1 MIKDA
6 QDTGSRIGADRACTG
21 CGFNLIHQPVV
32 REPSYNLLVATC
44 PECGTVA
51 PLISY
56 PLMSRWVGRW
66 KLVLAVMWIAILLGM
81 FSIQCR
87 LIYTQVRDQTGY
99 IALPLA
105 SDIGEAY
112 YAWAIEDGSFNT
124 NQQWSIDQKRYEYLV
139 VDLGWLKSEGKQI
152 LSNFDSNALITRPY
166 QYFRSIPVLTISF
179 VAGVFWSAIALGT
192 NRRRLLV
199 VAFAVMCLALM
210 LIIVYKRSAG
220 QMYYNAT
227 WVAGFEILTQY
238 AIVVY
243 SLAFLCMAIGIWSG
257 RSIARW
263 IVRTT
268 LPPNLLEPLAIL
280 WTRDGL
286 EPPRPVRA

>member
-56 PLMSRWVGRW
+56 PLMSRWVARW
-66 KLVLAVMWIAILLGM
+66 KLVLAVVWISILLGM
-81 FSIQCR
+81 FALQCR

-105 SDIGEAY
+105 HELGEAY
-112 YAWAIEDGSFNT
+112 YAWAIENGSFNT

-139 VDLGWLKSEGKQI
+139 IDREWLDTEGKQI
-152 LSNFDSNALITRPY
+152 IVTTDLNSLTYRPY
-166 QYFRSIPVLTISF
+166 QYFRTIPVFVISYI
-179 VAGVFWSAIALGT
+179 AGVLWSAIALGA

-199 VAFAVMCLALM
+199 VAFAVMCLALA
-210 LIIVYKRSAG
+210 LIIAYKRTAG

-243 SLAFLCMAIGIWSG
+243 TLAFLCMAIGIWSG

-268 LPPNLLEPLAIL
+268 LPSNLLEPLAIL

-286 EPPRPVRA
+286 VPPRQVRP

>member
-1 MIKDA
+1 MIENA
-6 QDTGSRIGADRACTG
+6 QDTGSRIGTDRSCTS

-32 REPSYNLLVATC
+32 REPSYSLLVATC

-56 PLMSRWVGRW
+56 PLMSRWVERW
-66 KLVLAVMWIAILLGM
+66 KLVLAVVWIATLLGM
-81 FSIQCR
+81 FLLQCH
-87 LIYTQVRDQTGY
+87 LIYTHVRDQTGY

-105 SDIGEAY
+105 SEIGEAY
-112 YAWAIEDGSFNT
+112 YAWAIENESFNT
-124 NQQWSIDQKRYEYLV
+124 NQQWTIDQKRYEYLV
-139 VDLGWLKSEGKQI
+139 VDREWLDSEGKQI
-152 LSNFDSNALITRPY
+152 IVSTDLNSLTFRPY
-166 QYFRSIPVLTISF
+166 LYIRMIPVFAISF
-179 VAGVFWSAIALGT
+179 VAGMLWSAIALGA

-199 VAFAVMCLALM
+199 VAFAVMCLALAF
-210 LIIVYKRSAG
+210 IIAHKRSAG

-243 SLAFLCMAIGIWSG
+243 TLAFICMAIGIWSG
-257 RSIARW
+257 HPIARW

-268 LPPNLLEPLAIL
+268 LPPNLLPPLSIL

-286 EPPRPVRA
+286 TPPRG